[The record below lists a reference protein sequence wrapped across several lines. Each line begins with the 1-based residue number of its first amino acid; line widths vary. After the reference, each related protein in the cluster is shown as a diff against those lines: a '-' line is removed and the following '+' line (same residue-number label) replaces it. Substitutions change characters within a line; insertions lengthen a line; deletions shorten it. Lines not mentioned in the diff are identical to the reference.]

1 MLFVAIFWTYLHSA
15 LAPVIELGAQWPPT
29 GIQAIDPFE
38 VPLANTVLL
47 LASATTVT
55 MAHHGLI
62 AGQRGTVLLG
72 FALTLILAVVFTS
85 LQAYEYAT
93 ATFTMTDSVYGSAFY
108 LGTGVHGFH
117 VILGTTM
124 LAIAGLRF

>member
-1 MLFVAIFWTYLHSA
+1 
-15 LAPVIELGAQWPPT
+15 
-29 GIQAIDPFE
+29 

-62 AGQRGTVLLG
+62 SGQRGVVLLG
-72 FALTLILAVVFTS
+72 FALTILLAVVFTS

-93 ATFTMTDSVYGSAFY
+93 ATFTMADSVYGSAFY
-108 LGTGVHGFH
+108 LATGTHGFH
-117 VILGTTM
+117 VLVGTAMIT
-124 LAIAGLRF
+124 IAGIRFYSYQLTSEHHLGFASAIVYWHLVDVV